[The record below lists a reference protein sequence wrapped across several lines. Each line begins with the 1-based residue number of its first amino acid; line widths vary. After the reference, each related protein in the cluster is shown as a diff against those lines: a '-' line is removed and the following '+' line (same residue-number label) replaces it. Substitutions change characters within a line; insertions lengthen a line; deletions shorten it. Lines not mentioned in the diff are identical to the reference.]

1 VPTSDENPPRNV
13 LIQLFILGQL
23 ASQLMSREFA
33 REGVDR
39 NDFAVLTVVGA
50 YGPITPTELAT
61 KLGLPPTTLSATIRR
76 LGADVARRP
85 HPTDGRSYLLE
96 LTSSGVERAR
106 GGQPAL
112 GRSLQAIRDQA
123 GGRTA
128 ELEEALLELQQ
139 VLRAALALDAPA
151 KS

>member
-1 VPTSDENPPRNV
+1 VSSPEANPPRNV

-23 ASQLMSREFA
+23 AGQLMAREFA
-33 REGVDR
+33 REGIDR
-39 NDFAVLTVVGA
+39 NDYAVLTVIGA
-50 YGPITPTELAT
+50 YGPITPTELAA

-76 LGADVARRP
+76 LGGDVARTP
-85 HPTDGRSYLLE
+85 HPADRRSYLLE
-96 LTSSGVERAR
+96 LTPGGAERAR

-123 GGRTA
+123 GPRTP

-139 VLRAALALDAPA
+139 VLRAALDAPA